1 MFRIFKTIA
10 VAFRRDEAGKE
21 TSRMSC
27 ITRRTFIPALLVA
40 VALACV
46 GKEAVAQGANDIKY
60 YGTQPGGKPAFGQT
74 VLLSGQIFRTDRGP
88 LANQTVELWFSGRHG
103 ARVGS
108 VFVRTDSIGRFNATM
123 TIPRSWINGIRGN
136 PTWVDVN
143 INCTSI
149 GVLKLF
155 RVRDK

>member
-60 YGTQPGGKPAFGQT
+60 
-74 VLLSGQIFRTDRGP
+74 
-88 LANQTVELWFSGRHG
+88 
-103 ARVGS
+103 
-108 VFVRTDSIGRFNATM
+108 
-123 TIPRSWINGIRGN
+123 
-136 PTWVDVN
+136 
-143 INCTSI
+143 
-149 GVLKLF
+149 
-155 RVRDK
+155 